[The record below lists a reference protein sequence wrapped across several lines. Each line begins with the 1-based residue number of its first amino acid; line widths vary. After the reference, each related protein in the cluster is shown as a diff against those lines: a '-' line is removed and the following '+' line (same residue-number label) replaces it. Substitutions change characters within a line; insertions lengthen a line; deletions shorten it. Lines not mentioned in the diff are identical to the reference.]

1 MLKSGK
7 DDVNLLLCRSI
18 TQGQVLG
25 SWGVRVRQ
33 KQRTGY
39 LDLQHRRMEDL
50 VEDFCRSQKSD
61 LRVSNYK
68 KGDGNRDSF
77 SFKPLCVSEE

>member
-7 DDVNLLLCRSI
+7 DDVNLPLCRSI

-25 SWGVRVRQ
+25 SWGLRVRQ

-50 VEDFCRSQKSD
+50 VED
-61 LRVSNYK
+61 
-68 KGDGNRDSF
+68 
-77 SFKPLCVSEE
+77 